1 MPIRIDNLHNS
12 VTSALDISSFRIS
25 LPELNSLHQ
34 LTKVSFHTV
43 FLANGE
49 KKYEIK
55 SPTIPMKAMAYL
67 FMGSLLLSAAIPF
80 FRKTEF
86 LAYTGWEFILFF
98 GFMLTMG
105 IYIILKSL
113 GHVVVKQTISFENDK
128 LLLSKSAVLFPVVY
142 EIPLANIDRVSF
154 EERWFFKDSIYK
166 EFVPTLHVGKH
177 EITFFEWA
185 PDFMA
190 DEMKASIEEKIQ
202 LSTQPNWRPSFGQM
216 A

>member
-25 LPELNSLHQ
+25 LPDFNNLHQ

-43 FLANGE
+43 FLTNGE
-49 KKYEIK
+49 KRYEIK
-55 SPTIPMKAMAYL
+55 SPVIPMKAMAYL

-86 LAYTGWEFILFF
+86 LAYTGWTFILFF

-105 IYIILKSL
+105 AYIILKSM
-113 GHVVVKQTISFENDK
+113 GHVSMKQTISFKKDK
-128 LLLSKSAVLFPVVY
+128 LVLSKSAVLFPVVY
-142 EIPLANIDRVSF
+142 EIPLANIDKISF

-166 EFVPTLHVGKH
+166 ESVPTLHVGKH

-185 PDFMA
+185 ADFMA
-190 DEMKASIEEKIQ
+190 DEMKARIEEKVR
-202 LSTQPNWRPSFGQM
+202 LSSQMDWRPTLGQM

>member
-1 MPIRIDNLHNS
+1 MPIRIHNLHNS
-12 VTSALDISSFRIS
+12 VTSALDISSIRIS
-25 LPELNSLHQ
+25 LPEFANLHQ
-34 LTKVSFHTV
+34 LAQVSFHTI
-43 FLANGE
+43 FLANGD
-49 KKYEIK
+49 KRYEIK
-55 SPTIPMKAMAYL
+55 SPTIPLKAMAYL
-67 FMGSLLLSAAIPF
+67 FMGVLLLSAAIPF
-80 FRKTEF
+80 FRKTEL

-105 IYIILKSL
+105 IYICLKSI
-113 GHVVVKQTISFENDK
+113 GHLVVKQTISFEKGK

-142 EIPLANIDRVSF
+142 EIPLTNIDRISF

-166 EFVPTLHVGKH
+166 EFVPTLHLGKH

-190 DEMKASIEEKIQ
+190 DEMKTKIEEAIQ
-202 LSTQPNWRPSFGQM
+202 LS